1 MSGSINQYVM
11 PIVKKGIFKNINSFE
26 EFEKRLLNAG
36 NISGRGT
43 QTTKGDIF
51 EIFVEALLSVNKRY
65 KKDKVYPSSK
75 VPLNIKNELNLNLSK
90 KEMGQ
95 DGCYIDNGDLCL
107 YQAKYRTPEQTLNW
121 AKLST
126 FAGVSERAKIRHL
139 FTTTN
144 KIKDEFKNKDR
155 VLITSR
161 KDLLNLSKEEF
172 KEIETWLS
180 QPKPKRQWHKKDPY
194 QKDAIKSIIKELKTH
209 DRATTIMAC
218 GTGKTD
224 IGLWVYEKLNP
235 KICAVFVPSIALI
248 KQIRADWLEQIKISN
263 FETIQICSSKDT
275 SQREDELKIQAIDLD
290 FLITTETNVI
300 RKFIE
305 KNPKPKI
312 IFCTYQS
319 SLKLGDALNG
329 KAVDFAVFDE
339 AHRTASLV
347 KKKNQKFTHFNYAL
361 YDENIKITK
370 RLFMTATRRIAG
382 SKKKEDV
389 IGQQLLSATM
399 DKKEI
404 YGNVCYSLSF
414 LKAAEIGAI
423 AKIKVITTVVT
434 SEEAEKEIRN
444 KSGTIIN
451 GQAIKTEQVAKQIAI
466 RKAVDEHKINKLF
479 SFHSSKTRAHSFV
492 RNTSEGVGTHLK
504 DFYTD
509 YIIGDFNTFKRE
521 NIMEAFKNSEKA
533 ILSNVRCLIEGVD
546 VPNVEMV
553 YFADPKFSGIDIVQA
568 MGRPLRNRKQDKKF
582 GYALVPIF
590 VETHKGEKITEALK
604 RTNYEN
610 IIQIAKALRDHDDEV
625 AEIIDEILTSESR
638 GKGYSDR
645 ARKKL
650 REIFSVF
657 SSIIDEEDLYKAIS
671 LRLINELQTYFD
683 VMLGKL
689 QAYKDKH
696 GHVIFSDVKT
706 FQEKLGKNLKKDELN
721 TWVNKVRL
729 AKRSKRLYSFQIQ
742 KLESMGLSWSI
753 EGETLDNIN
762 GLMSEKEIQKK
773 LYSQITPDRQNK
785 LIKPAGTFHK
795 NHLSYYYNYNDVK
808 KYMIEEKKIT
818 IFDTWH
824 TGVVNAQKMADLIK
838 VPGTIIRKLH
848 KQKKIKEVGYALS
861 HGVRKGTKTISAPH
875 FVPITYERFCELMGY
890 KKLDKEEDYI
900 ELSKIIKLDGW
911 SNVKHTF
918 IKNKLLPSVM
928 AFKKKSSKKAKD
940 VKGRLR
946 KKDDTQV
953 EYVKISD
960 FEKLKKHLG
969 ITIEKKSKN
978 LKTAKEAAKYLGI
991 HEVVFSRNYKKK
1003 GLIKFKEII
1012 KGKSVLTQELYLDDD
1027 LRKLKNNLIK

>member
-1 MSGSINQYVM
+1 MSGSINQYAM
-11 PIVKKGIFKNINSFE
+11 PIINKGIFKNITSFE
-26 EFEKRLLNAG
+26 DFEQRLLSAG
-36 NISGRGT
+36 NISGRGIE
-43 QTTKGDIF
+43 TTKGDIF
-51 EIFVEALLSVNKRY
+51 EIFVEALLNVNKRY
-65 KKDKVYPSSK
+65 RKDKVYPSSK
-75 VPLNIKNELNLNLSK
+75 IPLNIKNKLNLNLSK
-90 KEMGQ
+90 KEKGQ
-95 DGCYIDNGDLCL
+95 DGCYINNGDLCL
-107 YQAKYRTPEQTLNW
+107 YQAKYRTPEQSLIW

-144 KIKDEFKNKDR
+144 KIDNEFKNKDR

-161 KDLLNLSKEEF
+161 KDLLSLSQEEF

-180 QPKPKRQWHKKDPY
+180 QPKPKRQRHKKDQY
-194 QKDAIKSIIKELKTH
+194 QKDAIKAITKELQKN
-209 DRATTIMAC
+209 DRATAIMAC

-224 IGLWVYEKLNP
+224 IGLWVYEKLKP
-235 KICAVFVPSIALI
+235 KLCVVFVPSIALI
-248 KQIRADWLEQIKISN
+248 KQIRPDWLEQIKISN

-275 SQREDELKIQAIDLD
+275 SQREDELKIEDIDLD
-290 FLITTETNVI
+290 FIITTDTVLI
-300 RKFIE
+300 RRFIY
-305 KNPKPKI
+305 KDKSKPKI

-319 SLKLGDALNG
+319 SMKLGEALNG
-329 KAVDFAVFDE
+329 KVVDFAVFDE

-347 KKKNQKFTHFNYAL
+347 KKKNQKFTHFNFAL
-361 YDENIKITK
+361 YDKNIKITK

-414 LKAAEIGAI
+414 LRAAEIGAI
-423 AKIKVITTVVT
+423 AKIKVITTIVT
-434 SEEAEKEIRN
+434 SEEAEKEIRR
-444 KSGTIIN
+444 KSGTIVN

-479 SFHSSKTRAHSFV
+479 SFHSSKTRARSFV
-492 RNTSEGVGTHLK
+492 KNTSEGVGTHLK

-521 NIMEAFKNSEKA
+521 NIMEAFKKSEKA

-546 VPNVEMV
+546 VPNVEMI

-568 MGRPLRNRKQDKKF
+568 MGRPLRNRKQNKQF

-650 REIFSVF
+650 REIFGVF

-671 LRLINELQTYFD
+671 LRLINELQTNFD

-689 QAYKDKH
+689 QSYKDKH
-696 GHVIFSDVKT
+696 GHVIFPDVKT
-706 FQEKLGKNLKKDELN
+706 YQEKLGKNLKKNELN

-729 AKRSKRLYSFQIQ
+729 AKRSNRLYNFQKQ
-742 KLESMGLSWSI
+742 KLEKMGLSWTI
-753 EGETLDNIN
+753 EGETLSNIH
-762 GLMSEKEIQKK
+762 GLLSEKEIQKK
-773 LYSQITPDRQNK
+773 LYSQIAIDRQKN

-795 NHLSYYYNYNDVK
+795 NHLSYYYNYDDVK
-808 KYMIEEKKIT
+808 EYLMKIKKVT
-818 IFDTWH
+818 IFDTWF
-824 TGVVNAQKMADLIK
+824 TGVVSAQKLADLIK
-838 VPGTIIRKLH
+838 VPGAMIRKLFRE
-848 KQKKIKEVGYALS
+848 KKLHAVGYALS
-861 HGVRKGTKTISAPH
+861 NGVKKENNAEPSAPY
-875 FVPITYERFCELMGY
+875 FIPITHEKFCKLMGY
-890 KKLDKEEDYI
+890 KFLDNEDEYI
-900 ELSKIIKLDGW
+900 EVSKIIKLEGW
-911 SNVKHTF
+911 GNLKQQY
-918 IKNKLLPSVM
+918 INKKLIPSVF
-928 AFKKKSSKKAKD
+928 AFRKSSSKKAKD
-940 VKGRLR
+940 VKGNLR

-953 EYVKISD
+953 EFVKISD
-960 FEKLKKHLG
+960 FEKLKDSLG
-969 ITIEKKSKN
+969 ITIEKKTKGLVN
-978 LKTAKEAAKYLGI
+978 AKEAAKYLGI
-991 HEVVFSRNYKKK
+991 TPTAFMKNYKQK
-1003 GLIKFKEII
+1003 GKISFKEII
-1012 KGKSVLTQELYLDDD
+1012 KGKAQITQELYLVDD
-1027 LRKLKNNLIK
+1027 LRKLKK